1 MLPFMPLFPMF
12 PDYRRRPRRS
22 RAVKR
27 PKRKIWWDVPEQPL
41 GEPWAATE
49 YRVFGTAG
57 QAGEPAYVQKKEDK
71 KKLDGTPFG
80 IPIDQDVNFW
90 TQDKQDRGGFTMQR
104 PVVKDQYGRTAKDK
118 KGKKVRYKP
127 QKAPWKRQRGWTLP
141 DSE

>member
-1 MLPFMPLFPMF
+1 M
-12 PDYRRRPRRS
+12 
-22 RAVKR
+22 VKR

-90 TQDKQDRGGFTMQR
+90 TQHPQDRGGFTMRRQ
-104 PVVKDQYGRTAKDK
+104 VAKDSQGRTVKDK
-118 KGKKVRYKP
+118 KGKKVRYKG
-127 QKAPWKRQRGWTLP
+127 QKEPWKRQRGWTMP